1 MAICEANT
9 VNEEFNWK
17 RNLIVLWCCVFLV
30 CASYTMVIPFLP
42 LFLLKELQ
50 LPVGLAKMWSGGIIA
65 ITFVVAG
72 VMAPFWGAR
81 GDVIGQKKNALRAGI
96 GLGLCY
102 FLSGVVVTPGQLL
115 GVRLLTG
122 IISGFV
128 PACMTMASSSLPE
141 EKTGWGMGLMQ
152 TANFSGSIMGPLLG
166 GLLSSWFGMRT
177 SFFVAAVSL
186 LVATAAI
193 YFMVSEPKQVIT
205 QSSPTSVKF
214 KDLFNDLRHELSN
227 RLLLYIMGIF
237 AIVKACTMVIQ
248 PLLTIYVS
256 ELLNDAPEAVG
267 ISGVILSLAG
277 IAGIIAAP
285 FWGNQGQAYGYA
297 KMLSLAM
304 IFAGITNMFQ
314 LAVHNIWLFA
324 LVYFIYGLFLAGAA
338 PNLLSYVVQST
349 ESNERGKAFG
359 LTTSADQL
367 GGAIGPLAGG
377 FLGAYLSIGQ
387 ILALTGCI
395 LIIAGSHIYIH
406 KVKMLRQ

>member
-1 MAICEANT
+1 M
-9 VNEEFNWK
+9 
-17 RNLIVLWCCVFLV
+17 
-30 CASYTMVIPFLP
+30 
-42 LFLLKELQ
+42 
-50 LPVGLAKMWSGGIIA
+50 
-65 ITFVVAG
+65 
-72 VMAPFWGAR
+72 
-81 GDVIGQKKNALRAGI
+81 
-96 GLGLCY
+96 
-102 FLSGVVVTPGQLL
+102 VVTPGQLL

-214 KDLFNDLRHELSN
+214 KDLFNDLRNELSN

-314 LAVHNIWLFA
+314 LVVHNIWLFA

>member
-1 MAICEANT
+1 MEIEKAHNT
-9 VNEEFNWK
+9 SKEFNWQ

-42 LFLLKELQ
+42 LFLLNELE
-50 LPVGLAKMWSGGIIA
+50 LPVSTAKMWSGGIIA

-72 VMAPFWGAR
+72 IMAPFWGAR
-81 GDVIGQKKNALRAGI
+81 GDVIGQKKNALRAGV
-96 GLGLCY
+96 GLSLCY
-102 FLSGVVVTPGQLL
+102 LLSGMVSTPIQLL

-122 IISGFV
+122 VISGFV

-177 SFFVAAVSL
+177 SFFVAAVAL
-186 LVATAAI
+186 LVAAAAI
-193 YFMVSEPKQVIT
+193 YFFVFENEVAKSGNMS
-205 QSSPTSVKF
+205 TSVKPTDLF
-214 KDLFNDLRHELSN
+214 KDLQKELAN
-227 RLLLYIMGIF
+227 KTLLYIMGIF
-237 AIVKACTMVIQ
+237 AIIKACTMVIQ

-256 ELLNDAPEAVG
+256 ELLNGAAEAIT

-277 IAGIIAAP
+277 IAGIMAAP

-304 IFAGITNMFQ
+304 VLAGITNLFQ
-314 LAVHNIWLFA
+314 LSIHTIWMFAV
-324 LVYFIYGLFLAGAA
+324 VYFIYGLFLAGAA
-338 PNLLSYVVQST
+338 PNLLSYVVEST
-349 ESNERGKAFG
+349 EPNERGKAFG

-367 GGAIGPLAGG
+367 GGAIGPLVGG
-377 FLGAYLSIGQ
+377 FLGAYLAIGQ
-387 ILALTGCI
+387 ILALTGLV
-395 LIIAGSHIYIH
+395 LIFAGIHIYMS
-406 KVKMLRQ
+406 KVKISHL